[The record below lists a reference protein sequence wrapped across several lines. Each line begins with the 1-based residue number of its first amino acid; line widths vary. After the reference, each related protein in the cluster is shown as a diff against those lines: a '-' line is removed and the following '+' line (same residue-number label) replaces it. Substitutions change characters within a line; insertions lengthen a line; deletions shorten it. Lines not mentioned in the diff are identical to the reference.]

1 MTDAT
6 ARTRASRIRALLFD
20 VDGVLTD
27 GGLLYGTGGLEM
39 KRFNVQDGV
48 AVRQAQQAGLLT
60 GVITGRDDEAVR
72 RRSTELNL
80 DFTAFGCADKLEA
93 YRTFK
98 RRFTLSDDEIAF
110 VGDDVPDL
118 PVLRRCGLACAPAD
132 AHAAVRSQAVLVT
145 RRPGGSGALREVA
158 DFILASQ
165 TERESPAASD
175 SEKPPTRADAPYPT
189 PNSLPHEPGREVRIA
204 PHVVLSNDRP
214 FVLLAGINV
223 LESRD
228 LAFQVAETLLR
239 ATEAL
244 GIAYVFKASF
254 DKANRSSID
263 SYRGPGLEEG
273 LELLQ
278 QIKQH
283 FDVPI
288 LTDIH
293 ECAQAEPVAEVA
305 DVLQIPAFLCRQTD
319 LLAAA
324 CRTGRPLH
332 IKKMQMMAPHEME
345 NVLRKCEALGNDQL
359 MICERG
365 TSFGYGNLVVDP
377 LAFPQLKTFGYP
389 VTFDV
394 THALQMPGALGA
406 STGGRGSYVESLALA
421 GMSQGIA
428 GLFLECHPDPAQ
440 ARCDGPCALRLDQV
454 QPVLQHL
461 KALDD
466 LVKHLGKE
474 QRAAAQEHA

>member
-27 GGLLYGTGGLEM
+27 GGLPYGTGGMEM

-48 AVRQAQQAGLLT
+48 AVQQAQQAGLLT

-72 RRSTELNL
+72 RRSTELKL

-132 AHAAVRSQAVLVT
+132 AHATVRSQAVLVT

-189 PNSLPHEPGREVRIA
+189 PLPHEPSRDVRIA

-214 FVLLAGINV
+214 FVLLAGMNV

-228 LAFQVAETLLR
+228 LAFRVAETLLR

-244 GIAYVFKASF
+244 GIAFVFKASF

-263 SYRGPGLEEG
+263 SYRGPGLEQG

-293 ECAQAEPVAEVA
+293 EHTQAETVAEVV

-332 IKKMQMMAPHEME
+332 IKKMQMMAPHEMG
-345 NVLRKCEALGNDQL
+345 NVLKKCEALGNDQL

-440 ARCDGPCALRLDQV
+440 ARCDGPCALPLDQV

-466 LVKHLGKE
+466 LVKHFAKE
-474 QRAAAQEHA
+474 QRLWLS

>member
-27 GGLLYGTGGLEM
+27 GGLLYGTGGMEM

-48 AVRQAQQAGLLT
+48 AVQQAQQAGLLT

-72 RRSTELNL
+72 RRSTELKL

-98 RRFTLSDDEIAF
+98 RQFSLSDDEIAF

-118 PVLRRCGLACAPAD
+118 PVLQRCGLACAPAD
-132 AHAAVRSQAVLVT
+132 AHTAVRAQAVLVT

-165 TERESPAASD
+165 TERESPADSD
-175 SEKPPTRADAPYPT
+175 SKKPPTRADAPS
-189 PNSLPHEPGREVRIA
+189 PNSLPHEPSRDVRIA

-214 FVLLAGINV
+214 FVLLAGMNV

-228 LAFQVAETLLR
+228 LAFRVAETLLR

-263 SYRGPGLEEG
+263 SYRGPGLEQG
-273 LELLQ
+273 S
-278 QIKQH
+278 
-283 FDVPI
+283 
-288 LTDIH
+288 
-293 ECAQAEPVAEVA
+293 
-305 DVLQIPAFLCRQTD
+305 
-319 LLAAA
+319 
-324 CRTGRPLH
+324 
-332 IKKMQMMAPHEME
+332 AP
-345 NVLRKCEALGNDQL
+345 
-359 MICERG
+359 
-365 TSFGYGNLVVDP
+365 
-377 LAFPQLKTFGYP
+377 
-389 VTFDV
+389 
-394 THALQMPGALGA
+394 
-406 STGGRGSYVESLALA
+406 
-421 GMSQGIA
+421 
-428 GLFLECHPDPAQ
+428 
-440 ARCDGPCALRLDQV
+440 
-454 QPVLQHL
+454 
-461 KALDD
+461 
-466 LVKHLGKE
+466 
-474 QRAAAQEHA
+474 

>member
-6 ARTRASRIRALLFD
+6 ARSRASRIRALLFD

-27 GGLLYGTGGLEM
+27 GGLLYGTGGMEM

-48 AVRQAQQAGLLT
+48 AVQQAQQAGLLT
-60 GVITGRDDEAVR
+60 GVISGRDSEAVR
-72 RRSTELNL
+72 RRSTELKL

-98 RRFTLSDDEIAF
+98 RRFALNDDEIAF

-118 PVLRRCGLACAPAD
+118 PVLSRCGLACAPAD
-132 AHAAVRSQAVLVT
+132 AHAAVRSQAALVT
-145 RRPGGSGALREVA
+145 RRPGGSGALREVT

-165 TERESPAASD
+165 TERESLAGSP
-175 SEKPPTRADAPYPT
+175 SEKPPTQAGASSTKSRPD
-189 PNSLPHEPGREVRIA
+189 EPSREVRIA

-254 DKANRSSID
+254 DKANRSSIY

-273 LELLQ
+273 LALLQ

-332 IKKMQMMAPHEME
+332 IKKMQMMAPHEMG

-394 THALQMPGALGA
+394 THALQRPGALGA

-428 GLFLECHPDPAQ
+428 GLFLECHPDPVQ
-440 ARCDGPCALRLDQV
+440 ARCDGPCALPLDQV

-466 LVKHLGKE
+466 LVKHFAKE
-474 QRAAAQEHA
+474 QRLSALEQA

>member
-1 MTDAT
+1 MMHIDAT
-6 ARTRASRIRALLFD
+6 ARTRARRIRALLFD

-27 GGLLYGTGGLEM
+27 GGLLYGEGGLEM
-39 KRFNVQDGV
+39 KRFNVQDGI

-60 GVITGRDDEAVR
+60 GVITGRDGEAVR
-72 RRSTELNL
+72 RRSDELDL
-80 DFTAFGCADKLEA
+80 DFAAFGCADKLDA

-98 RRFTLSDDEIAF
+98 NRFSLNDDEIAF

-118 PVLRRCGLACAPAD
+118 PVLTRCGLPCAPTD
-132 AHAAVRSQAVLVT
+132 AHTAAHAQAILVT
-145 RRPGGSGALREVA
+145 RKPGGSGALREIA

-165 TERESPAASD
+165 AEPDTA
-175 SEKPPTRADAPYPT
+175 TAPVSST
-189 PNSLPHEPGREVRIA
+189 KKSLSLPQNLPDETQRDVCITPRVA
-204 PHVVLSNDRP
+204 LSNDRP
-214 FVLLAGINV
+214 FVLIAGMNV

-228 LAFQVAETLLR
+228 LAFEVVEALVR

-244 GIAYVFKASF
+244 DVPYVFKASF

-263 SYRGPGLEEG
+263 SFRGPGIDEG
-273 LELLQ
+273 LGLLQ
-278 QIKQH
+278 QIKNH
-283 FDVPI
+283 FGVPV

-293 ECAQAEPVAEVA
+293 EPAQAAPVAEVA
-305 DVLQIPAFLCRQTD
+305 DVLQIPAFLARQTN

-332 IKKMQMMAPHEME
+332 IKKMQMMAPHEMG
-345 NVLRKCEALGNDQL
+345 NVLKKCETLGNDQL
-359 MICERG
+359 ILCERG

-394 THALQMPGALGA
+394 THALQMPGALGEA
-406 STGGRGSYVESLALA
+406 TGGRGAYVESLARA
-421 GMSQGIA
+421 GLSQGIA

-440 ARCDGPCALRLDQV
+440 AKCDGPCALPLRQI
-454 QPVLQHL
+454 QPTLHHL

-466 LVKHLGKE
+466 LVKNLGKE
-474 QRAAAQEHA
+474 HPASARA